1 MDPIVFGIDVLAT
14 LTLIGGVIAVALVIM
29 VLWESLI
36 GKRTSLMHW
45 ISMHA
50 LGLMLIV
57 ALTATLGSL
66 FLSEI
71 AGWTPC
77 LLCWYQRIVMYPQT
91 VILALAFWRK
101 DRNVAI
107 YILVLSLIG
116 LLIAAG
122 HYGEQIWAM
131 LHPADPLTPC
141 DDTGVSCARTYTFRY
156 GYITVPMMALTAFVL
171 NILGS
176 TLLLRGRRS

>member
-14 LTLIGGVIAVALVIM
+14 LTLIGGVTTVLLAVTL
-29 VLWESLI
+29 LWEPLI
-36 GKRTSLMHW
+36 GKRTSLTHW
-45 ISMHA
+45 ISGHA

-66 FLSEI
+66 FLSEFV
-71 AGWTPC
+71 GWSPC
-77 LLCWYQRIVMYPQT
+77 LLCWYQRIFMYPQA
-91 VILALAFWRK
+91 VILALAFWRN

-116 LLIAAG
+116 LLIAGG

-131 LHPADPLTPC
+131 LHPVDPLTPC
-141 DDTGVSCARTYTFRY
+141 NDTGVSCARTYTFRY
-156 GYITVPMMALTAFVL
+156 GYITVPMMALTAFAL

-176 TLLLRGRRS
+176 LLLLRSRRS